1 MIIVFRIAD
10 TAQVLIGIAVL
21 FTFALQFYV
30 PMDISRRRIGPSI
43 PKDKHNV
50 SQILFRAGIILIM
63 GGVSAAVPKLEPFI
77 GLVGS
82 VFFSVLGIFR
92 NSIPNN
98 SVIIVCFFHCHLY
111 FDLGLCIPAVVETVF
126 RYPDNFGRGNWILI
140 KNIFLVIFSILAL
153 VTGSYV
159 SIGGIIKLYA

>member
-10 TAQVLIGIAVL
+10 AGQVLIGTAVL

-30 PMDISRRRIGPSI
+30 TIDVLWRRISPSI

-50 SQILFRAGIILIM
+50 SQILFRAGIILLM

-82 VFFSVLGIFR
+82 VFFPVLDIFR
-92 NSIPNN
+92 IFFQLH
-98 SVIIVCFFHCHLY
+98 II
-111 FDLGLCIPAVVETVF
+111 
-126 RYPDNFGRGNWILI
+126 
-140 KNIFLVIFSILAL
+140 
-153 VTGSYV
+153 
-159 SIGGIIKLYA
+159 